1 MNEKELSRKDV
12 ENIYYR
18 VRCYYEVKAKPDEDI
33 LSFDTPYSHN
43 HICRDYIHNIRL
55 NAWRNLDIL
64 KNQCMT
70 IIQSET
76 HQPFDYTLW
85 ETIATFDKYEY
96 WFIRYKKLKSD
107 GKLDFIEKYNK

>member
-1 MNEKELSRKDV
+1 MNEKELSRKNV

-33 LSFDTPYSHN
+33 LSFATPYSHN

-76 HQPFDYTLW
+76 HQPFDHTLW